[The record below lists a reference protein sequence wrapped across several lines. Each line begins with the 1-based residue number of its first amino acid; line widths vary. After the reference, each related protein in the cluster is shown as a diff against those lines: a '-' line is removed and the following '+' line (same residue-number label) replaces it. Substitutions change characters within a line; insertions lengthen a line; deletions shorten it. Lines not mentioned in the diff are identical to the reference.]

1 MMTEQDI
8 ATLRAEF
15 PEIPA
20 WIVTREGMTLAE
32 ARKLMELRRRA
43 FPATTPEVN

>member
-32 ARKLMELRRRA
+32 ADGA
-43 FPATTPEVN
+43 APPGVSGNDTGG